1 MIYKLTLKRR
11 KLSDSQTLTY
21 VDHSDSTHTFLIP
34 CERDLHLISPS
45 YPKPAGEGFFL
56 QL

>member
-21 VDHSDSTHTFLIP
+21 VDYSDSTHTFLIP

-45 YPKPAGEGFFL
+45 YPKPAGEGFCL